1 MVERGDARGRGR
13 ELWEGKGRVVVK
25 ILAFYRLL
33 SENIARK

>member
-25 ILAFYRLL
+25 
-33 SENIARK
+33 RKGRGGW